1 EYKIQRDWCKDNLPS
16 EKINPHDPVNGAYSD
31 TEFNAYMDKA
41 LIDISLRRNAWL
53 TKKNSTEFL
62 NYSAAISRSI
72 ALISS

>member
-1 EYKIQRDWCKDNLPS
+1 M
-16 EKINPHDPVNGAYSD
+16 GAYSD

-72 ALISS
+72 ALISSRRAAQLCQCKICDCP